1 MRRRPDLRRPARMW
15 LWPLLLLAA
24 ACTGGRGPG
33 DGPIG
38 VGSLAPDFELRDL
51 AGGTVRLSSL
61 RGKVVFVNFW
71 TTWCA
76 PCRVEMPA
84 MESLQRILGGEP
96 FVMLAVS
103 VDEGGEP
110 VVRQFLADIPHTYS
124 VLLDA
129 SEGGRRLASPTARS
143 YQITGVPET
152 FIVDRKG
159 YIVEKV
165 VGPADWSSAEMIEY
179 FRGVIAAG
187 AS

>member
-1 MRRRPDLRRPARMW
+1 MTLRSDRRRPAIAWFGLV
-15 LWPLLLLAA
+15 LLLTVR
-24 ACTGGRGPG
+24 CTGGRGPG

-38 VGSLAPDFELRDL
+38 IGSLAPDFELRDL
-51 AGGTVRLSSL
+51 TGGTVRLSSL
-61 RGKVVFVNFW
+61 RGKIVFVNFW
-71 TTWCA
+71 ATWCA

-84 MESLQRILGGEP
+84 MESLQRTLAGEK

-103 VDEGGEP
+103 VDEGGEAVLRP
-110 VVRQFLADIPHTYS
+110 FLADIPHTYP

-129 SEGGRRLASPTARS
+129 GEGGRRLASPTARS

-152 FIVDRKG
+152 FIVDAKG

-165 VGPADWSSAEMIEY
+165 IGPADWSSAEMIAY
-179 FRGVIAAG
+179 FRRLIAAG

>member
-1 MRRRPDLRRPARMW
+1 MTRPKAIGRPGLAW
-15 LWPLLLLAA
+15 LGVALLLAGS
-24 ACTGGRGPG
+24 CTGGRGPG

-51 AGGTVRLSSL
+51 TGGTVRLSSL
-61 RGKVVFVNFW
+61 RGKVVFLNFW
-71 TTWCA
+71 ATWCA

-84 MESLQRILGGEP
+84 MESLQRTLAGEP

-110 VVRQFLADIPHTYS
+110 AVRQFLADIPHTYP

-129 SEGGRRLASPTARS
+129 GEGGRRLASPTARS

-152 FIVDRKG
+152 FIIDAKG
-159 YIVEKV
+159 YIVEKI
-165 VGPADWSSAEMIEY
+165 VGPADWSSLQMVEY
-179 FRGVIAAG
+179 FRGLLAA
-187 AS
+187 AVR